1 MRILVTCEHGG
12 NKIPRSLQGLFK
24 DQKTLLQTHRGYDI
38 GALPVAKALSLSLDC
53 PLRYQDVSRL
63 VIDCNRSLHHRHV
76 FSPITD
82 ELGSE
87 LKDKLVTQVYRSYR
101 QDVEV
106 QIASWIKSGANVVHL
121 SIHSFTPSLHGVVR
135 RAEIGL
141 LYDPRRAFEMKVVGV
156 LQQELQRYDPAWRVR
171 RNYPYR
177 GRADGF
183 TTHLRRLFSVHRY
196 AGIEVEINQKF
207 WESPP
212 LSRSI
217 AKQLGGVIS
226 QAFAMTKEYRE

>member
-12 NKIPRSLQGLFK
+12 NKVPRSLHGLFK
-24 DQKTLLQTHRGYDI
+24 DQKALLQTHRGYDI
-38 GALPVAKALSLSLDC
+38 GALSVAKALSRSLDC
-53 PLRYQDVSRL
+53 PLLYQDVSRL

-76 FSPITD
+76 FSPITA

-87 LKDKLVTQVYRSYR
+87 QKDKLVTQVYRSYR
-101 QDVEV
+101 QDVEA

-121 SIHSFTPSLHGVVR
+121 SIHSFTPSLQGQVR

-141 LYDPRRAFEMKVVGV
+141 LYDPQRTFEIKVVGK
-156 LQQELQRYDPAWRVR
+156 LQQELQRREPAWRVR

-177 GRADGF
+177 GTADGF
-183 TTHLRRLFSVHRY
+183 TTHLRRCFPVHRY

-207 WESPP
+207 WASPP
-212 LSRSI
+212 QSQPI
-217 AKQLGGVIS
+217 AKHLGMVIS
-226 QAFAMTKEYRE
+226 RAFAMTKENRA